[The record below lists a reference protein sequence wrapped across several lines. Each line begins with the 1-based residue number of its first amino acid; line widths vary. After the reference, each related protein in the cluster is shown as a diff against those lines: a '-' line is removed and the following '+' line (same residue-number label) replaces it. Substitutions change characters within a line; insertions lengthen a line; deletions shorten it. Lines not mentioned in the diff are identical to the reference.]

1 MAVIVQFLVWLGVAL
16 ELACVLGFAVLRSAI
31 DRLHFV
37 GTATVAGPPLIAAA
51 VCVEEG
57 VFTTNGLNSIVVAVL
72 LALLGGGL
80 GIATARAIR
89 LTDRGTLE
97 STPAERERGS

>member
-1 MAVIVQFLVWLGVAL
+1 MAVIVHVLVWLGVAL
-16 ELACVLGFAVLRSAI
+16 ELACVLGFATLRSAI
-31 DRLHFV
+31 DRLHFA
-37 GTATVAGPPLIAAA
+37 GAATVSGPALIAAA

-57 VFTTNGLNSIVVAVL
+57 AFTTNGLDSIVVAVL

-89 LTDRGTLE
+89 LHDRGTLE